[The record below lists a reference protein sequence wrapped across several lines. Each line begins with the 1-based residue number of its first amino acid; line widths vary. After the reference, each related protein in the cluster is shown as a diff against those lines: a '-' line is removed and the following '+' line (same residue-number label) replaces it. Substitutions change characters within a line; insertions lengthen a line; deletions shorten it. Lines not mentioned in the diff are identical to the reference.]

1 MALGLAPFAHADEA
15 SKMAKLEEMLALTHA
30 DRLVQQIMVQV
41 QPRMTNQMKQMNL
54 PDDAR
59 PAAEEMQ
66 KRIMALIAEKLSWE
80 KLKPAYVK
88 AYAETF
94 TEAEIAGAVEFY
106 KSPAGQAIL
115 DKITQL
121 LQKTM
126 L

>member
-1 MALGLAPFAHADEA
+1 LALGLAPFAHADEA

-66 KRIMALIAEKLSWE
+66 KRIMALIAESF
-80 KLKPAYVK
+80 P
-88 AYAETF
+88 
-94 TEAEIAGAVEFY
+94 GRN
-106 KSPAGQAIL
+106 
-115 DKITQL
+115 
-121 LQKTM
+121 
-126 L
+126 